1 MRKAFPLV
9 AVLAAALLSACSRQ
23 APAPEPVRSV
33 RSTVIGTSATG
44 FDVQYAAEIRARV
57 ESRLGPRVGG
67 KLVRRAVEVG
77 DVVRPGQLLA
87 QLDPSDLLLGAQ
99 AAQSAVT
106 AAQVN
111 ADQAKADLGR
121 FQELHRQ
128 GFISAAE
135 LERRES
141 AARAAAAQLDQAKAQ
156 AGAQGNQARH
166 ATLTA
171 DVAGVVTAVE
181 AEAGQVVAAGTPIVR
196 LAHDGPRD
204 AVFQVPEDKVA
215 PLRAL
220 LGRPGGLQVRP
231 WGQTDARP
239 ATVREVG
246 AAADPVTRTFVVK
259 ADVGRDAEW
268 RLGQTVTVLLGAAR
282 ADGVITLPLSA
293 VWQQGG
299 LSHVWVVDPK
309 ASTVTPQA
317 IRVAGADGNR
327 VVVAGGLQPGQ
338 RVVTAGVH
346 VLTPGQLVRLEA
358 APTAASAPAEPAS
371 R

>member
-9 AVLAAALLSACSRQ
+9 AVLAAALLAACSRPV
-23 APAPEPVRSV
+23 PAPEPVRSV
-33 RSTVIGTSATG
+33 RSTVIGTGATG
-44 FDVQYAAEIRARV
+44 FDVQYAAEVRARV
-57 ESRLGPRVGG
+57 ESRLGFRVGG

-77 DVVRPGQLLA
+77 DSVRLGQLLA
-87 QLDPSDLLLGAQ
+87 QVDPADLLLGAQ
-99 AAQSAVT
+99 AAQSAVV

-111 ADQAKADLGR
+111 ADQAKADLSR

-135 LERRES
+135 LERRDS
-141 AARAAAAQLDQAKAQ
+141 AARAAMAQLEQARAQ
-156 AGAQGNQARH
+156 SGAQGNQARH

-171 DVAGVVTAVE
+171 DAAGVITAVE
-181 AEAGQVVAAGTPIVR
+181 AEVGQVVAAGTPVVR

-215 PLRAL
+215 ALRAL
-220 LGRPGGLQVRP
+220 VGRPAGIQVRA
-231 WGQTDARP
+231 WGQADARP

-259 ADVGRDAEW
+259 ADVGRDPAW
-268 RLGQTVTVLLGAAR
+268 RLGQTVTVLLSAAR
-282 ADGVITLPLSA
+282 AEGVITLPLTA

-299 LSHVWVVDPK
+299 NSHVWVVDPK
-309 ASTVTPQA
+309 TSTVSPQA
-317 IRVAGADGNR
+317 IGIAGADGNR
-327 VVVAGGLQPGQ
+327 VVVAKGLQAGQ

-346 VLTPGQLVRLEA
+346 VLTPGQLVRLED
-358 APTAASAPAEPAS
+358 APAPASAPAS

>member
-1 MRKAFPLV
+1 MRKAFPFV
-9 AVLAAALLSACSRQ
+9 AVLAATLLAACSRQ
-23 APAPEPVRSV
+23 APAPEPVRTV
-33 RSTVIGTSATG
+33 RSMVIGASAAG
-44 FDVQYAAEIRARV
+44 MDVQYAAEIRARV
-57 ESRLGPRVGG
+57 ESRLGLRVGG

-77 DVVRPGQLLA
+77 DSVKPGQLLA
-87 QLDPSDLLLGAQ
+87 QVDPADLLLGAQ
-99 AAQSAVT
+99 AAQSAVV

-111 ADQAKADLGR
+111 ADQARADLVR

-135 LERRES
+135 LERRDS
-141 AARAAAAQLDQAKAQ
+141 AARAAAAQLEQARAQ
-156 AGAQGNQARH
+156 SGAQGNQARH
-166 ATLTA
+166 ATLAA
-171 DVAGVVTAVE
+171 DAAGVITAVE
-181 AEAGQVVAAGTPIVR
+181 AEVGQVVAAGTPVVR

-215 PLRAL
+215 LVRSL
-220 LGRPGGLQVRP
+220 VGRTGGLQVRP
-231 WGQTDARP
+231 WGQADTRP

-259 ADVGRDAEW
+259 ADVGRDAAW
-268 RLGQTVTVLLGAAR
+268 RLGQTVTVLLPVSR
-282 ADGVITLPLSA
+282 TDGVITLPLSA

-299 LSHVWVVDPK
+299 NSHVWTVDPQ
-309 ASTVTPQA
+309 ASTVTPQV
-317 IRVAGADGNR
+317 IRIAGADGNR

-346 VLTPGQLVRLEA
+346 VLTPGQQVRLEETPAA
-358 APTAASAPAEPAS
+358 APAAAS